1 MDQHQDSPPAVHSD
15 HDCEPD
21 ENSEG
26 AESDSSEEP
35 PYSGQELAAILI
47 DFYKFLATLHYDP
60 ADLKMPPPEGWDTA
74 VLPPAIVSSKS
85 EDVVALVKIMPYFKE
100 NERSTHV
107 HYKSK
112 LIDYTDPEQHDL
124 ANSYDEV
131 LQDTLDDSQDD
142 DKPSDYSRLLT
153 IAGGY
158 ESGGTTL
165 ILDVFNGEIT
175 EDIVRMT
182 TCGPED
188 ASRFFGALKEKLR
201 SLQLIPCPGRE
212 IGGLRVPE
220 LDRVIVEDEIRAQT
234 EEWGT
239 DLDWQFVRQV
249 YRHYGWPD
257 NFRSQEA
264 FRFID
269 DFMAQIVD
277 LREEW
282 EPAFH

>member
-1 MDQHQDSPPAVHSD
+1 MDQHQDPPRAVHSD

-35 PYSGQELAAILI
+35 PYSVQELAAVFI

-85 EDVVALVKIMPYFKE
+85 EEVVALVKIMPYFKK

-112 LIDYTDPEQHDL
+112 LIDYTDPEQHRH
-124 ANSYDEV
+124 AKSYDEMI
-131 LQDTLDDSQDD
+131 QGTLGEPGDD
-142 DKPSDYSRLLT
+142 DKPWEYTRLIT
-153 IAGGY
+153 IAMGY

-165 ILDVFNGEIT
+165 ILDVFRGEIT
-175 EDIVRMT
+175 EDIVRMI

-188 ASRFFGALKEKLR
+188 VRNFFEDLKEKFR

-212 IGGLRVPE
+212 VGDMEVPE
-220 LDRVIVEDEIRAQT
+220 LDRVIAEDEIRAQT

-239 DLDWQFVRQV
+239 HLDWQFVRQV
-249 YRHYGWPD
+249 YRQYGWPND
-257 NFRSQEA
+257 FRRQEA
-264 FRFID
+264 IEFMD
-269 DFMAQIVD
+269 GFMARNKH
-277 LREEW
+277 LRGEW
-282 EPAFH
+282 EPARH